1 MKFSLHIKQVTPSF
15 INQFTSCHPHPPPW
29 PYHTSGPHCVWFLV
43 CFISGLPPSQ
53 VFLPQSI
60 LMWCSLCLGIS
71 PLPPPFPWLTHLFV
85 SLKVFSLG
93 KFSPSLQVQVDFPVS
108 YTYGIT
114 CFSFVAF
121 ITTLFKQ
128 SLVNLLKCVFL
139 TRFLWRQS
147 AFIHCCSDTQHNTS
161 QTECFFF
168 FFNKCVDLVSVLTQN
183 SQSGWKIMWYIH
195 CYINMDITV
204 SKHKESNK
212 WFCQESCEGGDSVEV
227 AAFELGLEGGIGVQ
241 VKRKEN
247 GILSRRLGTEKTER
261 DEKIEWVSGK
271 AHSQCV
277 RIEHDSR
284 EEAGKGRGL
293 IFSARDVIFQANRDR
308 TWNTWKFNDLFVF

>member
-1 MKFSLHIKQVTPSF
+1 MEAVRV
-15 INQFTSCHPHPPPW
+15 HPLLLWHPAQ
-29 PYHTSGPHCVWFLV
+29 Y
-43 CFISGLPPSQ
+43 LPNR
-53 VFLPQSI
+53 VF
-60 LMWCSLCLGIS
+60 
-71 PLPPPFPWLTHLFV
+71 F
-85 SLKVFSLG
+85 
-93 KFSPSLQVQVDFPVS
+93 
-108 YTYGIT
+108 
-114 CFSFVAF
+114 
-121 ITTLFKQ
+121 
-128 SLVNLLKCVFL
+128 
-139 TRFLWRQS
+139 
-147 AFIHCCSDTQHNTS
+147 
-161 QTECFFF
+161 FFF